1 MTGPALVSDAYDDL
15 EGRQKLKADVYPLYK
30 GNLAFFH
37 CGQGVGEG
45 GILRG
50 GFLARLGK
58 SGVERLT
65 VCVTNSTDI
74 DGARGVLGCHVSE
87 NGGASIYTDRGVA
100 LIGGTDTTSDEFKQ
114 VGAKQGTSG
123 KGMAYE
129 FVIDFDDATIT
140 WECRDLLSGTTR
152 GPRTVAYRGKFQGL
166 DTVSFWICGQHTQL
180 DHIWLQNH

>member
-1 MTGPALVSDAYDDL
+1 
-15 EGRQKLKADVYPLYK
+15 
-30 GNLAFFH
+30 
-37 CGQGVGEG
+37 VGEG
-45 GILRG
+45 GILRS

-65 VCVTNSTDI
+65 VYVTNSTDT
-74 DGARGVLGCHVSE
+74 DGAQGVLACHVSE

-100 LIGGTDTTSDEFKQ
+100 LIGGTDTTSDEFTQ

-166 DTVSFWICGQHTQL
+166 GTVSFWICGQHTQL